1 MFDAT
6 SLFDKTQCEKERSA
20 SLNMYYDISI
30 RMKCVW
36 SVKNILGDAVHIRK
50 RGVNVSGTI
59 IDATLRGIRRVEI
72 FAGIYGTGTG
82 NHG

>member
-1 MFDAT
+1 MQHPSST
-6 SLFDKTQCEKERSA
+6 KIQSEKERSA
-20 SLNMYYDISI
+20 SLNTFYEIFHPL
-30 RMKCVW
+30 KCV
-36 SVKNILGDAVHIRK
+36 SSKRNVFGDAVHIRK
-50 RGVNVSGTI
+50 RGVNVAGTI